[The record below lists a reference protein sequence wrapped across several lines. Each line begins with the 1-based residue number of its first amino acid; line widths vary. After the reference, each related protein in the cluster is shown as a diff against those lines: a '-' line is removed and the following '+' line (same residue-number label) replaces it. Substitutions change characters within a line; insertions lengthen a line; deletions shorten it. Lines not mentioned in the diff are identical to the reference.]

1 MVCLTSCVFRSI
13 RFSGFARPHRL
24 GCGARENYTRTCGRG
39 QACGRRYM
47 RRTQIGGYCLFETAF
62 SEEGRA
68 GAASPTTR
76 ANRPGFG
83 ALGRAEARRPS
94 GRRPRNGRPRQASLQ
109 RPPPIKGGDTSG
121 EKRVRHP
128 KFSARPCP
136 QGCALPYAAPS
147 LSISRRLH
155 KRKEHASLCRKASP
169 MNLCFAGLLCSQ
181 LFPWLYLHAFFW
193 HGV

>member
-68 GAASPTTR
+68 WAASPTAR
-76 ANRPGFG
+76 ASRPGFG

-94 GRRPRNGRPRQASLQ
+94 GRPRNGRPRQAALR
-109 RPPPIKGGDTSG
+109 RPPPIGAGTQVARRGCDTRG
-121 EKRVRHP
+121 
-128 KFSARPCP
+128 SAR
-136 QGCALPYAAPS
+136 ALAHKGARFLTPPPLCQFRVA
-147 LSISRRLH
+147 SINA
-155 KRKEHASLCRKASP
+155 KSP
-169 MNLCFAGLLCSQ
+169 PPFAGKRA
-181 LFPWLYLHAFFW
+181 P
-193 HGV
+193 